1 MDFCTFFQFLIK
13 TGFVVLETGG
23 PYCPVY
29 SFLCR
34 GNGGS
39 YFLGISV
46 KGIVVQISCILL
58 SLSLEQ

>member
-29 SFLCR
+29 SFLCP

-46 KGIVVQISCILL
+46 KGTVVQISCI
-58 SLSLEQ
+58 